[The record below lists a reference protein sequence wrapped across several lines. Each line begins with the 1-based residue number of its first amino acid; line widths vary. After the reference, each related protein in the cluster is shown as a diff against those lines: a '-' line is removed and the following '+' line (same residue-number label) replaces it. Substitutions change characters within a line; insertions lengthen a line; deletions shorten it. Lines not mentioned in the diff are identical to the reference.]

1 MTSADGTPE
10 VAVSRLDPIGAFI
23 SRVASPVSEAPDGPL
38 ADLTF
43 AVKDII
49 DVAGAVTGCG
59 NPHIRETAP
68 AARADAPVV
77 TALRAAGARYAG
89 KTHTAELAFS
99 LDGRNVHYGTPLNP
113 AAPDRVPGGS
123 SSGSASAVAAGLV
136 DVALGSDTGGSVRGP
151 GSMCGLIGL
160 RTTHGRISLAG
171 VMPLASSLDT
181 LGWFARDAATY
192 ARVGA
197 VLLGADVAGP
207 PLRRALVATDV
218 GPYLAGAEV
227 AAAVEAA
234 MPRLLAPFDAIDPVV
249 LAPEG
254 LQQRYEVLKVIQAH
268 EAYQAHRAWLE
279 AGGWALIGAPIRARF
294 ELGARVT
301 DVELDA
307 AWSARAAV
315 RTMLTELL
323 RDDTVIAL
331 PTLPAVAPMVAG
343 PESDLE
349 AFRQQALPLLCSAG
363 LGGLPQISMPLAT
376 VGGVPLG
383 LSLIGPA
390 GRDRALIDLAVR
402 ILAEG

>member
-1 MTSADGTPE
+1 MSGGVVPA
-10 VAVSRLDPIGAFI
+10 RLDPAGAFI
-23 SRVASPVSEAPDGPL
+23 SRVASPVSEAVDGPL

-49 DVAGAVTGCG
+49 DVAGEVTGCG
-59 NPHIRETAP
+59 NPHIRATAP
-68 AARADAPVV
+68 AADADAPVV
-77 TALRAAGARYAG
+77 ATLRAAGARYVG
-89 KTHTAELAFS
+89 KTHTVELAFS

-123 SSGSASAVAAGLV
+123 SSGSASAVAAGLA

-160 RTTHGRISLAG
+160 RTTHGRIALAG

-197 VLLGADVAGP
+197 VLLGEDAPGS

-218 GPYLAGAEV
+218 GPWLAGAEV
-227 AAAVEAA
+227 VSAVEAA

-254 LQQRYEVLKVIQAH
+254 LQERYDVLKVIQAH
-268 EAYQAHRAWLE
+268 EAYQAHRARLE
-279 AGGWALIGAPIRARF
+279 AGGWARIGAPIRARF
-294 ELGARVT
+294 ELGSRVT
-301 DVELDA
+301 DAELDA

-315 RTMLTELL
+315 RTMLTDLL

-331 PTLPAVAPMVAG
+331 PTLPAVAPLVAG
-343 PESDLE
+343 PEPDLE
-349 AFRQQALPLLCSAG
+349 AFRQRALPVLCSAG
-363 LGGLPQISMPLAT
+363 LGGLPQISIPLAD

-390 GRDRALIDLAVR
+390 GRDRALIELAVR
-402 ILAEG
+402 ILGEG

>member
-1 MTSADGTPE
+1 MSEVVRAGEDG
-10 VAVSRLDPIGAFI
+10 RLDEAGAFI
-23 SRVASPVSEAPDGPL
+23 SRVVAPVSEAPDGPL

-43 AVKDII
+43 GVKDII
-49 DVAGAVTGCG
+49 DVAGEVTGCG
-59 NPHIRETAP
+59 NPRIRATAAP
-68 AARADAPVV
+68 AAADAPVV
-77 TALRAAGARYAG
+77 AMLRAAGARYAG
-89 KTHTAELAFS
+89 KTHTVELAFS
-99 LDGRNVHYGTPLNP
+99 LDGRNVHYGTPRNT

-160 RTTHGRISLAG
+160 RTTHARIPLDG

-197 VLLGADVAGP
+197 VLLGEDVAGS

-218 GPYLAGAEV
+218 GAWLDGGEV
-227 AAAVEAA
+227 VAAVEAA
-234 MPRLLAPFDAIDPVV
+234 MPRLLEPFDTIDPIV

-254 LQQRYEVLKVIQAH
+254 LQARYDVLRVTQAR
-268 EAYQAHRAWLE
+268 EAYEAHRAWLE
-279 AGGWALIGAPIRARF
+279 AGGWELIGAPIRARF
-294 ELGARVT
+294 EVGARVT
-301 DVELDA
+301 DAELDA
-307 AWSARAAV
+307 AWSARGAV
-315 RTMLTELL
+315 RAQLAELL

-331 PTLPAVAPMVAG
+331 PTLPAVAPLVAG
-343 PESDLE
+343 PEADLE
-349 AFRQQALPLLCSAG
+349 AFRQRSLPLLCSAG
-363 LGGLPQISMPLAT
+363 LGGLPQISIPLAT
-376 VGGVPLG
+376 VAGVPLG

-402 ILAEG
+402 ILGEG